1 MSKFVIKITDSNV
14 WINGKL
20 HTFEHEMNKKDRK
33 DDMNE
38 KAILAL
44 ANEMGF
50 EPVPLFEEM
59 VDRLNEILNES
70 ES

>member
-1 MSKFVIKITDSNV
+1 MIEITDSNV
-14 WINGKL
+14 LINGNL
-20 HTFEHEMNKKDRK
+20 HTFEREMNKESRE

-50 EPVPLFEEM
+50 EPIPLFEEM
-59 VDRLNEILNES
+59 AGRLYEMLDES